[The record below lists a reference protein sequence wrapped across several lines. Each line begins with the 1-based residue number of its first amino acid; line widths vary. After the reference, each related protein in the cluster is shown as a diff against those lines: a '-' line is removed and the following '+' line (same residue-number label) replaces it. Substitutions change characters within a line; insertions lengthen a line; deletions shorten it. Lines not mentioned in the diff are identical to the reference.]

1 MPKWLKYQTFLHQF
15 PKWNFPVKVNHLTVR
30 VIAFGVL
37 VAVLITKY
45 VSEQFVKSSTQQPLD
60 VPTVTSSLPAIQVA
74 AKSSSKQNPKS
85 LTPTVSTA
93 TSPLPVIQVV
103 ESSSK
108 QNSTSLTPAVPVP
121 DWAIAK
127 SLSIPSRQPKKQ
139 NSEVIYNLKKP
150 PKFKDSQ
157 ELQGIVNDV
166 VELAA
171 DENLPKEALSV
182 TLINAKTGEI
192 AGYQQDIP
200 RYPASVVKMFWMV
213 VLYAQIERGF
223 WQNEK
228 DFAPYLAK
236 MIQESDN
243 EAASFIVDQVTGT
256 RSESELNSENFQ
268 LWKNKRQQL
277 NRFFQQA
284 NYKNINIIQKTFPV
298 DYLNLQ
304 EPEGSESQLLN
315 QPVANWNK
323 ITTKHAARLLYEI
336 CYTEHAVSLQA
347 SRKMCGWL
355 KRDLDPKVWQPAES
369 YDFNP
374 VRTFFGESLADTRVR
389 LYSKAGAT
397 SASRSEAAMV
407 VTEDKKATYILAVFA
422 PDSAY
427 AEHVEIFPRMSA
439 LVYKRMTSRNSK

>member
-1 MPKWLKYQTFLHQF
+1 MPKWRKYQTFLHQF
-15 PKWNFPVKVNHLTVR
+15 PNLNFAVKVNHVTVK
-30 VIAFGVL
+30 VITLGVL

-45 VSEQFVKSSTQQPLD
+45 VSEQFVKLSTQQSLD
-60 VPTVTSSLPAIQVA
+60 VPTATSPLPVIQVA
-74 AKSSSKQNPKS
+74 AKSSSKQNSKS
-85 LTPTVSTA
+85 VTPD
-93 TSPLPVIQVV
+93 
-103 ESSSK
+103 
-108 QNSTSLTPAVPVP
+108 VPVP

-127 SLSIPSRQPKKQ
+127 SLSVPSRQPEKQ
-139 NSEVIYNLKKP
+139 NSEVVYNLKKP
-150 PKFKDSQ
+150 LNFKDSQ

-166 VELAA
+166 VDLAA
-171 DENLPKEALSV
+171 DENLPKETLSV
-182 TLINAKTGEI
+182 TLVNAKTGET

-213 VLYAQIERGF
+213 ILYAQIERGF

-268 LWKNKRQQL
+268 LWKKKRQQL

-284 NYKNINIIQKTFPV
+284 NYKNINIIQKTFPI

-315 QPVANWNK
+315 QPVGNWNKNK
-323 ITTKHAARLLYEI
+323 ITTKHAARLLYEM
-336 CYTEHAVSLQA
+336 CYAEHAVSLQA

-355 KRDLDPKVWQPAES
+355 KRDLNPKVWQPPES

-439 LVYKRMTSRNSK
+439 LVYKRMTSGSSK